1 MLVVALLG
9 AGAVAVALLDPPAA
23 SVSGTARIADGDT
36 LTIDHQRIRIVGID
50 APELDQT
57 CKDATGAD
65 WPCGKVA
72 RERLV
77 GLASGPLTC
86 ISEGRDKYGRML
98 GRCRAGETDLGGAM
112 IDAGLAVSYDDYKV
126 RETLARVE
134 RRGIWSGTFERP
146 QDWRRDKGQGEPGFD
161 LVGWLF
167 GMLAH

>member
-36 LTIDHQRIRIVGID
+36 LTIDRQRIRIVGID

-57 CKDATGAD
+57 CKDSTGAV

-77 GLASGPLTC
+77 GLASGSLTC

-98 GRCRAGETDLGGAM
+98 GRCRAGEIDLGGAM

-126 RETLARVE
+126 RETLARVAQ
-134 RRGIWSGTFERP
+134 RGIWSGTFERP

-161 LVGWLF
+161 LIGWLF